1 MADGG
6 WQMAELV
13 LRRCHLP
20 SAICHLE
27 DKPGMDLNLT
37 PDEQAFRDEF
47 RAWLQENVFE
57 AKTVDELKRWQRTLF
72 EGGWAGISWP
82 KQYGGRGATLM
93 QQAIFQEELA
103 LADAP
108 HLIGTIGLSLVG
120 PTIIAMGTDE
130 QKSRHLSKILSGEE
144 IWCQGFSEPNAGSD
158 LASLGTR
165 ALKDGDDFLVNGQKI
180 WTSFAHIADWCLL
193 LVRTDFEAPKHKGIT
208 CLLADMH
215 APGVTV
221 RPLRMM
227 SGDAGFNEVFFDN
240 VRISPSQVL
249 GKVNEGWSTA
259 IAALM
264 NERANL
270 GTGVQVIFRRNLNA
284 LIARARSM
292 NRSADPIVRQKLA
305 QAYLELEILRLNT
318 NRALTSLSKS
328 GVPGP
333 EGSTLKLYWS
343 EMNQRTQQ
351 TAQEVLGPYAQLSDF
366 DNGAWQF
373 SYLRARGN
381 TIEAGTSEIQRNIIA
396 ERVLGLP
403 KSY

>member
-1 MADGG
+1 
-6 WQMAELV
+6 
-13 LRRCHLP
+13 
-20 SAICHLE
+20 
-27 DKPGMDLNLT
+27 MDLNLT
-37 PDEQAFRDEF
+37 PAEQQFRDDF
-47 RAWLQENVFE
+47 RAWLAANVPPPFKGDKAE
-57 AKTVDELKRWQRTLF
+57 QVAYLRRWQRTLY

-82 KQYGGRGATLM
+82 KAFGGRGATLIE
-93 QQAIFQEELA
+93 QAIFQEELA

-108 HLIGTIGLSLVG
+108 HLLGTIGLSLVG

-130 QKSRHLSKILSGEE
+130 QKARYLPTILSGEE

-158 LASLGTR
+158 LAALGTKAQR
-165 ALKDGDDFLVNGQKI
+165 DGDAFLVNGQKI
-180 WTSFAHIADWCLL
+180 WTSFAQIADWCLL
-193 LVRTDFEAPKHKGIT
+193 LVRTDSEAPKHKGIT

-215 APGVTV
+215 AEGVTV

-227 SGDAGFNEVFFDN
+227 SGDSGFNEVFFSN
-240 VRISPSQVL
+240 VRIPTAQVL
-249 GKVNEGWSTA
+249 GRVNEGWSTA

-270 GTGVQVIFRRNLNA
+270 GTGVQVLFRRNLNA
-284 LIARARSM
+284 LIARSHTIERNGRPASE
-292 NRSADPIVRQKLA
+292 DPIVRQKLA
-305 QAYLELEILRLNT
+305 QSWLELEILRLNT

-333 EGSTLKLYWS
+333 EGSTQKLYWS

-351 TAQEVLGPYAQLSDF
+351 TAQEILGPWGQLSEF
-366 DNGAWQF
+366 DEGLWQY
-373 SYLRARGN
+373 SYLRSRGN

>member
-1 MADGG
+1 
-6 WQMAELV
+6 
-13 LRRCHLP
+13 
-20 SAICHLE
+20 
-27 DKPGMDLNLT
+27 MDLNLT
-37 PDEQAFRDEF
+37 SEERQFRDEF
-47 RAWLQENVFE
+47 RAWLREHVQP
-57 AKTVDELKRWQRTLF
+57 ATTVEELKAWQRTLF

-103 LADAP
+103 LAEAP

-120 PTIIAMGTDE
+120 PTIIAMGTEE
-130 QKSRHLSKILSGEE
+130 QKARYLPKILSGEE

-158 LASLGTR
+158 LAAVGTKAVR
-165 ALKDGDDFLVNGQKI
+165 DGDDFVVNGQKI

-193 LVRTDFEAPKHKGIT
+193 LVRTDLNAPKHKGIT
-208 CLLADMH
+208 CLLVDMH
-215 APGVTV
+215 LDGISV

-227 SGDAGFNEVFFDN
+227 SGDAGFNEVFYSD
-240 VRISPSQVL
+240 VRVPVTQVL
-249 GKVNEGWSTA
+249 GKINEGWTTA
-259 IAALM
+259 ITALM

-284 LIARARSM
+284 LIARAHTIER
-292 NRSADPIVRQKLA
+292 NGRPASADPVVRQKLA

-351 TAQEVLGPYAQLSDF
+351 IAQEILGPYGQLADF
-366 DNGAWQF
+366 DEGRWAYG
-373 SYLRARGN
+373 YLRSRGN
-381 TIEAGTSEIQRNIIA
+381 TIEAGTSEVQRNIIA

>member
-1 MADGG
+1 
-6 WQMAELV
+6 
-13 LRRCHLP
+13 
-20 SAICHLE
+20 
-27 DKPGMDLNLT
+27 MDLNLT
-37 PDEQAFRDEF
+37 ANEQQFQAEF
-47 RAWLQENVFE
+47 RAWLKENVFA
-57 AKTVDELKRWQRTLF
+57 AKTVEELKRWQRTLF

-82 KQYGGRGATLM
+82 KAYGGRGATLM
-93 QQAIFQEELA
+93 EQAIFQEELA

-108 HLIGTIGLSLVG
+108 HLLGTIGLSLVG
-120 PTIIAMGTDE
+120 PTIIAMGTEE
-130 QKSRHLSKILSGEE
+130 QKARYLPPILSGDE

-158 LASLGTR
+158 LASLGAKAIR
-165 ALKDGDDFLVNGQKI
+165 DGDEFIVNGQKI
-180 WTSFAHIADWCLL
+180 WTSYAHIGDWCLL

-208 CLLADMH
+208 CLLVDMH

-227 SGDAGFNEVFFDN
+227 SGDSAFNEVFFEN
-240 VRISPSQVL
+240 VRVPSTQIL
-249 GKVNEGWSTA
+249 GKVNEGWTTA
-259 IAALM
+259 ITALM

-284 LIARARSM
+284 LIARSHTIDRNGKPA
-292 NRSADPIVRQKLA
+292 SADPIVRQKLA
-305 QAYLELEILRLNT
+305 QAWLELEILRLNT
-318 NRALTSLSKS
+318 NRALTSLGKS

-351 TAQEVLGPYAQLSDF
+351 IAQEVLGPYGQLSDF
-366 DNGAWQF
+366 DGGAWQY

>member
-1 MADGG
+1 MN
-6 WQMAELV
+6 
-13 LRRCHLP
+13 
-20 SAICHLE
+20 
-27 DKPGMDLNLT
+27 LNLT
-37 PDEQAFRDEF
+37 PAEQQFRDDF
-47 RAWLQENVFE
+47 RAWLAANVPPPFRGD
-57 AKTVDELKRWQRTLF
+57 KTEQVAYLRKWQRTLY

-82 KQYGGRGATLM
+82 KAFGGRGASLIE
-93 QQAIFQEELA
+93 QAIFQEELA

-108 HLIGTIGLSLVG
+108 QLLGTIGLSLVG
-120 PTIIAMGTDE
+120 PTIIAMGTEE
-130 QKSRHLSKILSGEE
+130 QKARYLPPILSGEE

-158 LASLGTR
+158 LAALGTKAQR
-165 ALKDGDDFLVNGQKI
+165 DGDAFVVNGQKI

-193 LVRTDFEAPKHKGIT
+193 LVRTDSEAPKHKGIT
-208 CLLADMH
+208 CLLADMR
-215 APGVTV
+215 AEGVSV

-227 SGDAGFNEVFFDN
+227 SGDAGFNEVFFSD
-240 VRISPSQVL
+240 VRIPVTQVL
-249 GKVNEGWSTA
+249 GRINEGWSTA

-270 GTGVQVIFRRNLNA
+270 GTGIQVLFRRNLNA
-284 LIARARSM
+284 LIARSHTIERNGRPASE
-292 NRSADPIVRQKLA
+292 DPIVRQKLA
-305 QAYLELEILRLNT
+305 QSWLELEILRLNT

-333 EGSTLKLYWS
+333 EGSTQKLYWS

-351 TAQEVLGPYAQLSDF
+351 TAQEVLGTWGQLSEF
-366 DNGAWQF
+366 DEGMWQY